1 VRRRAAGNRPGP
13 AARGANEQ
21 DAGLAR
27 ERTNL
32 AWIRSSIA
40 FLGIGVAILKFRPIA
55 GILVLAIALVLW
67 LLGRTVRGRRRWPA
81 SRRAL
86 LVTIAISALALV
98 SLVLTLAGPSS
109 RGLHR

>member
-1 VRRRAAGNRPGP
+1 MRRRAAGKRPRQS
-13 AARGANEQ
+13 ARDVNEQ

-40 FLGIGVAILKFRPIA
+40 FFGLGVAILKFRPIA
-55 GILVLAIALVLW
+55 GVLVLAIAVVLW
-67 LLGRTVRGRRRWPA
+67 LVGRTVRGGRQWPA

-86 LVTIAISALALV
+86 LVTVAISALALV
-98 SLVLTLAGPSS
+98 SLVLTFAGPSS
-109 RGLHR
+109 HGLHK

>member
-1 VRRRAAGNRPGP
+1 MRRPAAGERPRQS
-13 AARGANEQ
+13 ARGANKH

-40 FLGIGVAILKFRPIA
+40 FFGLGVAILKFRPIA
-55 GILVLAIALVLW
+55 GILVLAIAAVLW

-86 LVTIAISALALV
+86 LVTVAISALAVV
-98 SLVLTLAGPSS
+98 SLVLTLAGPPS

>member
-1 VRRRAAGNRPGP
+1 VRRRAAGDRQRRPAGG
-13 AARGANEQ
+13 AAKH
-21 DAGLAR
+21 DTGLAR

-40 FLGIGVAILKFRPIA
+40 FVGLGVAILKFRPIA
-55 GILVLAIALVLW
+55 GILILAAALVLW
-67 LLGRTVRGRRRWPA
+67 LLGQAVRGRGRLPA

-86 LVTIAISALALV
+86 LVTVAITALALV
-98 SLVLTLAGPSS
+98 SLVLTLAGPSP